1 MALEKLTAPA
11 LAKYLLEDKRFLLI
25 SWGVD
30 WRFPFRNPGPHLTE
44 LTLQWLPE
52 AEILTVYSHCVGPL
66 H

>member
-30 WRFPFRNPGPHLTE
+30 WRFPFRNPGPHLKE
-44 LTLQWLPE
+44 VTLQWLPE
-52 AEILTVYSHCVGPL
+52 A
-66 H
+66 